1 MEQYFQK
8 DKIELGIDEA
18 GRGCLF
24 GPVSIAGVIWINEEL
39 DSSIEIK
46 DSKKLNLKKRLLA
59 YDYILDNSIAN
70 TSLLLDNEYIDKNNI
85 LKSTLNGMHKCVDN
99 IIDQLDIDTIL
110 VDGNQFNIY
119 MNKNGECIDHKCVVN
134 GDNKYKSIAAAS
146 ILAKVNRDNYINNL
160 CDEYPELKKYDIH
173 NNKGYGT
180 KKHLDAI
187 KEYGITKWHRKTF
200 GICKQYC

>member
-1 MEQYFQK
+1 MEQFYEIG
-8 DKIELGIDEA
+8 KIEAGLDEA

-24 GPVSIAGVIWINEEL
+24 GPVSIASVVWSNEE
-39 DSSIEIK
+39 DTNIVIK
-46 DSKKLNLKKRLLA
+46 DSKKMNEKQKMIA

-70 TSLLLDNEYIDKNNI
+70 SHKFINNDEIDKTNI
-85 LKSTLNGMHKCVDN
+85 LKSTIRGMHLCIDD
-99 IIDQLDIDTIL
+99 ITDQLNIDTIL
-110 VDGNQFNIY
+110 VDGNQFDFY
-119 MNKNGECIDHKCVVN
+119 MDKNDNYINHECIIN

-160 CDEYPELKKYDIH
+160 CEEYPELKKYDIH

-180 KKHLDAI
+180 AKHLEAI

-200 GICKQYC
+200 GICKEYA